1 MLDFDKKVVIHLNG
15 SRCALAIPELMRILV
30 DVEGVPWDKA
40 WNITSNVFS
49 YTSHAMHKD
58 HIESWPVYKVTQM
71 LPRHMQIMFD
81 INQIHLENIRTTFS
95 SDAEIVRDLSLIEEG
110 DVKRVRLAN
119 LAVLGSFCV
128 NGVSRVQTEMLCKK
142 LFPVHTKF
150 FPDKFRNVTTGVAH
164 RRWLL
169 TCNPEL
175 SAFITGA
182 IGSSWITR
190 SESLSQLEERLNDR
204 ATLQQLADVK
214 FAAKRRLC
222 SYLEETAGRNF
233 DPSALFDVQVG
244 KIHPGKRQVL
254 HLFHILND
262 YLRIKSGETVISPRV
277 HIFSGKASPS
287 DFLAKQ
293 IIHLISVVS
302 DIVNQDADVSKKL
315 AVVFVP
321 NFGMPLAEHIIPA
334 ADLSEQLATPIF
346 EAAGTFNMKF
356 AFNGALTLGSRCGSN
371 IELAEAIG
379 EPPFYTFG
387 KMVDELQSMQAYTP
401 FALTEADA
409 RLKAIFGLLDTVL
422 PSLRDG
428 SSVYPLLASL
438 RDTDRY
444 YVILDFDDYIRQQER
459 IDAAFGDQWEWGQ
472 KSLLIARCGK
482 FSSDRTI
489 LDYAQNIWKV
499 SVP

>member
-1 MLDFDKKVVIHLNG
+1 M
-15 SRCALAIPELMRILV
+15 
-30 DVEGVPWDKA
+30 
-40 WNITSNVFS
+40 
-49 YTSHAMHKD
+49 
-58 HIESWPVYKVTQM
+58 
-71 LPRHMQIMFD
+71 
-81 INQIHLENIRTTFS
+81 
-95 SDAEIVRDLSLIEEG
+95 
-110 DVKRVRLAN
+110 
-119 LAVLGSFCV
+119 
-128 NGVSRVQTEMLCKK
+128 
-142 LFPVHTKF
+142 
-150 FPDKFRNVTTGVAH
+150 
-164 RRWLL
+164 
-169 TCNPEL
+169 
-175 SAFITGA
+175 
-182 IGSSWITR
+182 
-190 SESLSQLEERLNDR
+190 
-204 ATLQQLADVK
+204 
-214 FAAKRRLC
+214 
-222 SYLEETAGRNF
+222 
-233 DPSALFDVQVG
+233 QVG

-321 NFGMPLAEHIIPA
+321 NFGMSLAEHIIPA

-472 KSLLIARCGK
+472 KSLLTIARCGK